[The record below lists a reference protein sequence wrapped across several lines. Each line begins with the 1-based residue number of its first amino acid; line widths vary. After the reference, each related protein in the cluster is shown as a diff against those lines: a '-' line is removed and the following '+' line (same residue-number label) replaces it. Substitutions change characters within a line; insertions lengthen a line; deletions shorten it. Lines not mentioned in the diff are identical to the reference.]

1 VFLAADDS
9 SHVTGMEGLLT
20 TAPRGTAQTPSRI
33 CVGMPAKNKAYSAG
47 PTSGPMPPR
56 PHWSQPRQ
64 RYRGTPNYFEDHIM
78 SKLNGKVAV
87 ITGGSSGIGLET
99 AKLFVEEG
107 AHVFITG
114 RRQSE
119 LDKAKAYIGKNVT
132 TVQGDVASLEDLDRL
147 YQIVKDS
154 KGQVDIVFA
163 NAGFVEHQTIDVVTP
178 EHFDKT
184 FNINVRG
191 LLFSVQKALPL
202 MTKGGSI
209 ILNSSIVSMKG
220 LAAHGVYGA
229 TKAAVRSFARTWTT
243 ELKDRGIRVNT
254 LSPGAT
260 DTPIIDGQFT
270 SKAQSDAAKESF
282 AAATPMGRIGHPREL
297 ANAAL
302 FLASDDSSFI
312 TGIDLQV
319 DGGLVQV

>member
-1 VFLAADDS
+1 
-9 SHVTGMEGLLT
+9 M
-20 TAPRGTAQTPSRI
+20 
-33 CVGMPAKNKAYSAG
+33 AKLS
-47 PTSGPMPPR
+47 
-56 PHWSQPRQ
+56 
-64 RYRGTPNYFEDHIM
+64 
-78 SKLNGKVAV
+78 GKVAV
-87 ITGGSSGIGLET
+87 ITGASSGIGLAT
-99 AKLFVEEG
+99 AKKFVEEG
-107 AHVFITG
+107 AYVFITG

-119 LDKAKAYIGKNVT
+119 LDKAKGLIGQNVT
-132 TVQGDVASLEDLDRL
+132 TVRGDAAKLEDLDQL
-147 YQIVKDS
+147 YRIVKESSRGHID
-154 KGQVDIVFA
+154 VVFA

-178 EHFDKT
+178 EHYDKT

-191 LLFSVQKALPL
+191 VLFTVQKALPL
-202 MTKGGSI
+202 MRKGGSI
-209 ILNSSIVSMKG
+209 ILTSSIASVKG
-220 LAAHGVYGA
+220 LRAHGTYGA

-270 SKAQSDAAKESF
+270 SKEQADAAKAAF
-282 AAATPMGRIGHPREL
+282 ASATPMGRLGRPEEL
-297 ANAAL
+297 AAAAL

>member
-1 VFLAADDS
+1 
-9 SHVTGMEGLLT
+9 M
-20 TAPRGTAQTPSRI
+20 
-33 CVGMPAKNKAYSAG
+33 AKL
-47 PTSGPMPPR
+47 
-56 PHWSQPRQ
+56 
-64 RYRGTPNYFEDHIM
+64 D
-78 SKLNGKVAV
+78 GKVAV
-87 ITGGSSGIGLET
+87 ITGGSSGIGLAT
-99 AKLFVEEG
+99 AKKFVEEG

-119 LDKAKAYIGKNVT
+119 LDKAKALIGTNVT
-132 TVQGDVASLEDLDRL
+132 TLRGDAGSLEDLDAL
-147 YQIVKDS
+147 YRVVKDT
-154 KGQVDIVFA
+154 KGRVDVLFA
-163 NAGFVEHQTIDVVTP
+163 NAGFVELQTIDVVTP

-191 LLFSVQKALPL
+191 VLFSVQKALPL
-202 MTKGGSI
+202 MSKGGSI
-209 ILNSSIVSMKG
+209 ILNASVVAVKG
-220 LAAHGVYGA
+220 LQAHGVYGA

-243 ELKDRGIRVNT
+243 ELKGRGIRVNT

-270 SKAQSDAAKESF
+270 SKEQADTARAAF
-282 AAATPMGRIGHPREL
+282 AAATPMGRIGRPEEL
-297 ANAAL
+297 AAAAL